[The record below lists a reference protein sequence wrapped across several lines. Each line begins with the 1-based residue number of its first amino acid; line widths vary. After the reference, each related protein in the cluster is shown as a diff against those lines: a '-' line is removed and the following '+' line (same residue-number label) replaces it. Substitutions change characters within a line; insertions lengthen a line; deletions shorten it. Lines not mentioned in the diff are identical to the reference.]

1 MITILGPTA
10 CGKTALAAY
19 TAYRLG
25 GEVISADSRQVY
37 RGMDI
42 GTGKDLQDYII
53 ENTNVPCHLVD
64 ILDPREE
71 YNVFHFQQD
80 FFKAY
85 RDITNRG
92 RLPILC
98 GGTGLYLE
106 SVLEGYNLVKVPV
119 NTTRRAELEKKSMP
133 ELIGY
138 LASFGPLHATTDIS
152 SMDRILKAIEQK
164 EYFRDHNLKPI
175 GDEKV
180 ESLVFGIAP
189 DRSVVRQRI
198 TKRLR
203 QRLDQ
208 GLVGEVEGLIQLGV
222 TPERLM
228 AFGLE
233 YKWLTLYCTGK
244 IDREEMFE
252 RLNTAIHQFAKRQM
266 TWFRRMEK
274 KGIPIFWF
282 TKNETVEEMFNI
294 IEEKLNKN
302 KTPLL

>member
-1 MITILGPTA
+1 
-10 CGKTALAAY
+10 
-19 TAYRLG
+19 
-25 GEVISADSRQVY
+25 
-37 RGMDI
+37 
-42 GTGKDLQDYII
+42 
-53 ENTNVPCHLVD
+53 
-64 ILDPREE
+64 
-71 YNVFHFQQD
+71 
-80 FFKAY
+80 
-85 RDITNRG
+85 
-92 RLPILC
+92 
-98 GGTGLYLE
+98 
-106 SVLEGYNLVKVPV
+106 VLEGYNLVKVPV